1 MRYQTMK
8 NLIIIASLVSIALLV
23 SCTDELDQ
31 NPVTSKELSQFLK
44 TEAEVEEYVNAVY
57 GNLQL
62 DGLYGL
68 YMPVLGEIASDNTFD
83 EVPLN
88 DGGVYGELDLF
99 TVVPANGVIAANW
112 KHSYQG
118 IQKTNVVLGRIDGAT
133 FKNETVKKA
142 RTGEMKF
149 IRALLYFNLV
159 RLYGDV
165 PLVTEETT
173 DVNAYFG
180 QGRTPATKVYEQI
193 IMDLTAAI
201 DLLPAETSQQGKVI
215 QTAAQA
221 LLGKV
226 YLTRSDYT
234 SARTH
239 LQNVVKSGRHLLLP
253 NPADIFSL
261 SNENN
266 KEIIF
271 SVQFASGINGNTEGS
286 VMYQQ
291 FSPSATVS
299 GAKGHNLPTK
309 SLYNLYSAAD
319 RRKNE
324 FVALA
329 PTGSPYNNKL
339 KKPTTVVTDGGSNI
353 VVLRYAD
360 VILML
365 AEAEN
370 ELGNPASSLD
380 YLNQVRS
387 RAGLQAA
394 QASSKDE
401 LSAVIALERQLE
413 LAGEG
418 HRWFDLIR
426 TKTAVTVMNAWF
438 KQNGTLTVISEQNL
452 LMPIPIGQ
460 INTDPSIKQNP
471 GYN

>member
-1 MRYQTMK
+1 MK
-8 NLIIIASLVSIALLV
+8 NLIVASMVCMALFT

-31 NPVTSKELSQFLK
+31 NPITSKELSQFLR

-57 GNLQL
+57 ANLQL

-99 TVVPANGVIAANW
+99 TIIPANGVIAANW

-118 IQKTNVVLGRIDGAT
+118 IQKTNVVLNRIEAVS
-133 FKNETVKKA
+133 FKSDIIKKA

-165 PLVTEETT
+165 PLVTGETT
-173 DVNAYFG
+173 DVNTYFG
-180 QGRTPATKVYEQI
+180 QGRTASAKVYEQI
-193 IMDLTAAI
+193 IQDLNTAVE
-201 DLLPAETSQQGKVI
+201 LLPAESSQPGKVV

-226 YLTRSDYT
+226 YLTLNDY
-234 SARTH
+234 SNARTQ
-239 LQNVVKSGRHLLLP
+239 LQNVIKSGKHLLLP
-253 NPADIFSL
+253 NLADIFSL
-261 SNENN
+261 ANENN

-271 SVQFASGINGNTEGS
+271 AVQFASGINGNTEGS
-286 VMYQQ
+286 YMYQQ

-309 SLYNLYSAAD
+309 SLYNLYTSAD
-319 RRKNE
+319 KRKNE
-324 FVALA
+324 YVALA
-329 PTGSPYNNKL
+329 TSGSPYNNKL
-339 KKPTTVVTDGGSNI
+339 KKPTTVITDGGSNI
-353 VVLRYAD
+353 VVLRYPD
-360 VILML
+360 VLLML
-365 AEAEN
+365 SEAEN
-370 ELGNPASSLD
+370 ELGNLAASID
-380 YLNQVRS
+380 YLNQIRT
-387 RAGLQAA
+387 RAGLNAA
-394 QASSKDE
+394 APGSKEE
-401 LSAVIALERQLE
+401 LRTAIALERQLE
-413 LAGEG
+413 LVGEG

-426 TKTAVTVMNAWF
+426 TKRAVEVMNSWF
-438 KQNGTLTVISEQNL
+438 KQNGALTVISEQKML
-452 LMPIPIGQ
+452 LPIPVGQ
-460 INTDPSIKQNP
+460 INTDPAIKQNP